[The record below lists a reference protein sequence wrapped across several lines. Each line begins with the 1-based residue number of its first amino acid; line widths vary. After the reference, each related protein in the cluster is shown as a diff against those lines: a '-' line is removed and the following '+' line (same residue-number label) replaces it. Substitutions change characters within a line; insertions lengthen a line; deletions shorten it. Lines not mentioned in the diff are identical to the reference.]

1 MLLYTKCFVQQET
14 KFKDRLTKSKS
25 NFFCTNIEENKN
37 NAKKLWSHLKSL
49 GYSNKSKKSSNIILK
64 VDGEVCFDPL
74 KVATHINTF
83 LVTVANKLTSSLP
96 IVTSLFGVDS
106 DNLKYYYEVK
116 GVQKGSLKLQP
127 VTNEFIFKELGQ
139 LNQNKSTG
147 LDGISPRF
155 LKDGAEILKV
165 PIGHIVNL
173 SLNTNI
179 FPDDMKQAKITP
191 LHKNKIQSGSREL

>member
-1 MLLYTKCFVQQET
+1 M
-14 KFKDRLTKSKS
+14 
-25 NFFCTNIEENKN
+25 
-37 NAKKLWSHLKSL
+37 
-49 GYSNKSKKSSNIILK
+49 
-64 VDGEVCFDPL
+64 
-74 KVATHINTF
+74 
-83 LVTVANKLTSSLP
+83 
-96 IVTSLFGVDS
+96 
-106 DNLKYYYEVK
+106 
-116 GVQKGSLKLQP
+116 KLQP

-155 LKDGAEILKV
+155 LKNGAEILKV

-191 LHKNKIQSGSREL
+191 LHKKKSRVAENNLIYEFQSGFRKKHFYQLMSSPSQ